1 MILEPLFLYN
11 MITTICKTINEFHY
25 KVLEKA
31 LFSHTTGVLCRDDS
45 IFSRFFVG
53 FFFKCSGQ
61 DEWIAIDIKDI
72 SDSGS
77 IAIASKR
84 MALMF
89 ILRSAIEGK
98 KEEIGKI
105 LDATV
110 EGDFAALDPM
120 GETLNIDGIESGENP
135 FTLLDL
141 K

>member
-1 MILEPLFLYN
+1 

-31 LFSHTTGVLCRDDS
+31 LFSHAVGISCKDDN

-53 FFFKCSGQ
+53 FFFKCSNHLQ
-61 DEWIAIDIKDI
+61 NEWIAIDIKDI
-72 SDSGS
+72 SEDKNS
-77 IAIASKR
+77 IAVASKR
-84 MALMF
+84 MALML
-89 ILRSAIEGK
+89 ILQSAIEGK

-105 LDATV
+105 LDAAV
-110 EGDFAALDPM
+110 EGNFAVLDPI
-120 GETLNIDGIESGENP
+120 GETKNNEIDGTESGENP

>member
-1 MILEPLFLYN
+1 

-31 LFSHTTGVLCRDDS
+31 LSSHVIGISCKDDN

-53 FFFKCSGQ
+53 FFFKCSNHLQ
-61 DEWIAIDIKDI
+61 NEWIAIDIKDI
-72 SDSGS
+72 SEDKNS
-77 IAIASKR
+77 IAVASKR
-84 MALMF
+84 MALML
-89 ILRSAIEGK
+89 ILQSAIEGK

-110 EGDFAALDPM
+110 EGNFAALDPM
-120 GETLNIDGIESGENP
+120 GETHNDDLDAIESGENP
-135 FTLLDL
+135 FTLVDL